1 MGNFQSVQ
9 SIIPHPMHL
18 SRILCWQ
25 KQVEKGEAGLRAD
38 RVQRGRDI
46 ALGHTC
52 ILKTSP
58 ERLQLLMVS
67 QSSQRMPVS
76 SYEEGSHMRAYESH
90 SIVKPHK

>member
-38 RVQRGRDI
+38 RVQRGRD
-46 ALGHTC
+46 LGHTC
-52 ILKTSP
+52 ISKTSP

-90 SIVKPHK
+90 SVVKPHK